1 MQTSREGVRREAE
14 RWLSERLLR
23 NEMGRR
29 KESPRQHEKV
39 KVRRAWDHQSQ
50 KKKERKEFECERVGH
65 RVNCSRRPGMVD
77 LVRESLVA
85 SRPWDVVEALMVE
98 VFVWLGTSLSSE

>member
-1 MQTSREGVRREAE
+1 MQTSREEVCREAE

-50 KKKERKEFECERVGH
+50 KKKRKRKK
-65 RVNCSRRPGMVD
+65 RI
-77 LVRESLVA
+77 
-85 SRPWDVVEALMVE
+85 
-98 VFVWLGTSLSSE
+98 